1 MSVKPRPR
9 PRTYRPRPNR
19 PETVRRGTEA
29 GELSAVA
36 APDTV
41 ADGLIALVD
50 GLGFELLQGY
60 SWTSADRMRER
71 MRDFAAEQVGISRA
85 ALERHARAAAA
96 AIAREDG

>member
-9 PRTYRPRPNR
+9 PRAYRPRPNR

-29 GELSAVA
+29 GESSAVA

-41 ADGLIALVD
+41 ADSLIALVD
-50 GLGFELLQGY
+50 GVRFELLPGY

-71 MRDFAAEQVGISRA
+71 MPDFGAEQVGISRA